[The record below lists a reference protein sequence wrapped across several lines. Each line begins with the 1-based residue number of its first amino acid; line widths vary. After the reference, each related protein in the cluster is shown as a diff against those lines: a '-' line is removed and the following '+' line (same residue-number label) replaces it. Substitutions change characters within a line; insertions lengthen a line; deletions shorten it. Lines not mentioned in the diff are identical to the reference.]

1 MGRGRVVLERIE
13 NKINRQV
20 SFSKRRN
27 GLLKK
32 AYELSVLCDA
42 GVGLIIF
49 SSRGKLYEFGSTDLD
64 MILERYRQFSYSSQ
78 DSNNIVGDEAQDLIR
93 EIPKLKLRYETL
105 QRAERHYLGENLEE
119 LNLRD
124 LQNLE
129 KQLDRTLS
137 QTRQRKNDMLA
148 ERMEELRKKESDLLK
163 THNQLTSKLEEE
175 EERKARSNMEDQ
187 GDLNIVLSGSGN
199 KGFKLHSTQPNGHV
213 ESQLVIDQGYYRSMI
228 QENAIDHHEARTMA
242 SGINSR
248 NQDWLL

>member
-148 ERMEELRKKESDLLK
+148 ERMEELRKK
-163 THNQLTSKLEEE
+163 LEEE